1 MPSDVI
7 LEGLHKSKI
16 QESAQLK
23 TVLALYDQDTL
34 RNGGETDDHQLK
46 RVVKLHIE
54 QTMRARNFKVRNDV
68 VERGSVSKGQ
78 TGKKVE
84 STWAMFQRRLM

>member
-34 RNGGETDDHQLK
+34 RNGGGTDYHQLK
-46 RVVKLHIE
+46 RVVKLHVE
-54 QTMRARNFKVRNDV
+54 QTWRARNCKVRNDV
-68 VERGSVSKGQ
+68 VER
-78 TGKKVE
+78 
-84 STWAMFQRRLM
+84 